1 MMKRTLLSEIL
12 DNITQEQPLSFEYK
26 KLNKT
31 FIKQREKFNFL
42 SRKEQDELDQLID
55 IMNDMS
61 MEETKDIVRELISRI
76 IRLII
81 EIFYKENE
89 NN

>member
-1 MMKRTLLSEIL
+1 MKRTLLSEIL
-12 DNITQEQPLSFEYK
+12 DNMTQEKPLSLEYK
-26 KLNKT
+26 KLRKT
-31 FIKQREKFNFL
+31 FMRQREKFNFL
-42 SRKEQDELDQLID
+42 PRKQQDEIDQLID

-81 EIFYKENE
+81 EIFYKEDE